1 MSRKQEAPDYRGA
14 AEETARGN
22 AEALRYQ
29 TDANRA
35 DQYTPFGNVQ
45 WFGQPGDENYRQ
57 ETQLTNNQQAIF
69 DQQEEAQF
77 QRQLANSALAN
88 RMWEDME
95 RPENF
100 YNNLPSVAGTPD
112 VPMYGGGLGEFGQG
126 GRQMELQNYGG
137 GLGEFG
143 QSGQKMN
150 LQNYG
155 EGLGQFGQGG
165 QQMSVQDMQS
175 SAYDPAFAEQ
185 AFDRQMSLIQPTLDN
200 QLESQEVALRN
211 QGLTPGSEAYDR
223 ALSTLRGK
231 QSETINALS
240 ADAVDRGRA
249 EQQAEFTRAMQ
260 SGDQRFGQEAALFG
274 AQMDQGSMYDRQRAQ
289 QAQEQLGFG
298 GQRFDEQSRLFD
310 AQMSQANLL
319 DRQRAQQTDEQLRF
333 GGQRFNEQS
342 KLFDAQMMQAAL
354 QDRQRGQQVQEQLAF
369 GDQSF
374 RQQAQ
379 QAEMQNM
386 LRQRGITEQQ
396 NRENNAFN
404 LMNSAATGQNV
415 ALPQMPGYNTA
426 GYAGGPDYLG
436 AAKAQGAADSA
447 ANSSMFGAL
456 GYIGGGMMGGPIGS
470 MIGGKVASM
479 FEPKPPGSE

>member
-1 MSRKQEAPDYRGA
+1 MGKKQEAPDYRAA

-57 ETQLTNNQQAIF
+57 ETRLTNNQQAIF

-77 QRQLANSALAN
+77 QRQLANSALSD
-88 RMWEDME
+88 RMWEDMQ

-100 YNNLPSVAGTPD
+100 YNNLPGAAGTPD
-112 VPMYGGGLGEFGQG
+112 VPMYGG
-126 GRQMELQNYGG
+126 
-137 GLGEFG
+137 
-143 QSGQKMN
+143 
-150 LQNYG
+150 
-155 EGLGQFGQGG
+155 GLGQFGQGG

-185 AFDRQMSLIQPTLDN
+185 AFDRQLSLIQPTLDN

-223 ALSTLRGK
+223 ALSTLRGQ
-231 QSETINALS
+231 QSETLNSLS

-260 SGDQRFGQEAALFG
+260 SGNQRFGQEAALFG

-298 GQRFDEQSRLFD
+298 
-310 AQMSQANLL
+310 SQAF
-319 DRQRAQQTDEQLRF
+319 T
-333 GGQRFNEQS
+333 
-342 KLFDAQMMQAAL
+342 
-354 QDRQRGQQVQEQLAF
+354 
-369 GDQSF
+369 
-374 RQQAQ
+374 QQAQ

-386 LRQRGITEQQ
+386 LRQRAIAEQQ

-447 ANSSMFGAL
+447 ASSSMFGAL
-456 GYIGGGMMGGPIGS
+456 GSIGGGMMGGPIGS

>member
-1 MSRKQEAPDYRGA
+1 MSKKQEAPDYRAA

-57 ETQLTNNQQAIF
+57 ETRLTNNQQAIF

-77 QRQLANSALAN
+77 QRQLANSALSD
-88 RMWEDME
+88 RMWEDMQ

-100 YNNLPSVAGTPD
+100 YNNLPGAAGTPD

-143 QSGQKMN
+143 Q
-150 LQNYG
+150 
-155 EGLGQFGQGG
+155 GG

-185 AFDRQMSLIQPTLDN
+185 AFDRQLSLIQPTLDN

-223 ALSTLRGK
+223 ALSTLRGQ
-231 QSETINALS
+231 QSETLNALS

-249 EQQAEFTRAMQ
+249 EQQAEFTRGMQ
-260 SGDQRFGQEAALFG
+260 SGDQRFNQEAALFG

-289 QAQEQLGFG
+289 QVQEQLG
-298 GQRFDEQSRLFD
+298 
-310 AQMSQANLL
+310 
-319 DRQRAQQTDEQLRF
+319 F

-354 QDRQRGQQVQEQLAF
+354 QDRQRGQQVQEQLGFGGQAF
-369 GDQSF
+369 T
-374 RQQAQ
+374 QQAQ

-386 LRQRGITEQQ
+386 LRQRAIAEQQ

-456 GYIGGGMMGGPIGS
+456 GSIGGGMMAGPAGAKAGGFIGS
-470 MIGGKVASM
+470 LLKD
-479 FEPKPPGSE
+479 

>member
-1 MSRKQEAPDYRGA
+1 MSRKQEAPDYRAA

-57 ETQLTNNQQAIF
+57 ETRLTNNQQAIF

-77 QRQLANSALAN
+77 QRQLANSALSD
-88 RMWEDME
+88 RMWEDMQ

-100 YNNLPSVAGTPD
+100 YNNLPGAAGTPD

-143 QSGQKMN
+143 Q
-150 LQNYG
+150 
-155 EGLGQFGQGG
+155 GG

-185 AFDRQMSLIQPTLDN
+185 AFDRQLSLIQPTLDN

-223 ALSTLRGK
+223 ALSTLRGQ
-231 QSETINALS
+231 QSETLNALS

-249 EQQAEFTRAMQ
+249 EQQAEFTRGMQ
-260 SGDQRFGQEAALFG
+260 SGDQRFNQEAALFG

-289 QAQEQLGFG
+289 QVQEQLG
-298 GQRFDEQSRLFD
+298 
-310 AQMSQANLL
+310 
-319 DRQRAQQTDEQLRF
+319 F

-354 QDRQRGQQVQEQLAF
+354 QDRQRGQQVQEQLGFGGQAF
-369 GDQSF
+369 T
-374 RQQAQ
+374 QQAQ

-386 LRQRGITEQQ
+386 LRQRSIAEQQ

-447 ANSSMFGAL
+447 ASSSMWGAL
-456 GYIGGGMMGGPIGS
+456 GSIGGGMMAGPAGAKAGGFIGS
-470 MIGGKVASM
+470 LLKD
-479 FEPKPPGSE
+479 

>member
-1 MSRKQEAPDYRGA
+1 MSRKQKAPDYRGA
-14 AEETARGN
+14 AEETAKGN

-57 ETQLTNNQQAIF
+57 ETRLTNNQQAIF

-126 GRQMELQNYGG
+126 GRQME
-137 GLGEFG
+137 
-143 QSGQKMN
+143 

-223 ALSTLRGK
+223 ALSTLRGQ
-231 QSETINALS
+231 QSETLNALS
-240 ADAVDRGRA
+240 ADAVDRGRS

-260 SGDQRFGQEAALFG
+260 SGDQRFGQESALFG

-289 QAQEQLGFG
+289 QAQEQLG
-298 GQRFDEQSRLFD
+298 
-310 AQMSQANLL
+310 
-319 DRQRAQQTDEQLRF
+319 F

-354 QDRQRGQQVQEQLAF
+354 QDRQRGQQVQEQLSF

-379 QAEMQNM
+379 QSEIQNM
-386 LRQRGITEQQ
+386 LRQRAITEQQ
-396 NRENNAFN
+396 NKENNAFN

-447 ANSSMFGAL
+447 ASSSMFGAL
-456 GYIGGGMMGGPIGS
+456 GSIGGGMMGGPIGS
-470 MIGGKVASM
+470 MIGGKVGSM
-479 FEPKPPGSE
+479 FDSKPPEK

>member
-1 MSRKQEAPDYRGA
+1 MSRKQEAPDYRAA

-57 ETQLTNNQQAIF
+57 ETRLTNNQQAIF

-77 QRQLANSALAN
+77 QRQLANSALSD
-88 RMWEDME
+88 RMWEDMQ

-100 YNNLPSVAGTPD
+100 YNNLPGAAGTPD

-143 QSGQKMN
+143 Q
-150 LQNYG
+150 
-155 EGLGQFGQGG
+155 GG

-185 AFDRQMSLIQPTLDN
+185 AFDRQLSLIQPTLDN

-223 ALSTLRGK
+223 ALSTLRGQ
-231 QSETINALS
+231 QSETLNALS

-249 EQQAEFTRAMQ
+249 EQQAEFTRGMQ
-260 SGDQRFGQEAALFG
+260 SGDQRFNQEAALFG

-289 QAQEQLGFG
+289 QVQEQLG
-298 GQRFDEQSRLFD
+298 
-310 AQMSQANLL
+310 
-319 DRQRAQQTDEQLRF
+319 F

-354 QDRQRGQQVQEQLAF
+354 QDRQRGQQVQEQLGFGGQAF
-369 GDQSF
+369 T
-374 RQQAQ
+374 QQAQ

-386 LRQRGITEQQ
+386 LRQRAIAEQQ

-447 ANSSMFGAL
+447 ASSSMFGAL
-456 GYIGGGMMGGPIGS
+456 GSIGGGMMAGPAGAKAGGFIGS
-470 MIGGKVASM
+470 LLKD
-479 FEPKPPGSE
+479 

>member
-57 ETQLTNNQQAIF
+57 ETRLTNNQQAIF

-77 QRQLANSALAN
+77 QRQLANSALSD
-88 RMWEDME
+88 RMWEDMQ

-100 YNNLPSVAGTPD
+100 YNNLPGAAGTPD

-143 QSGQKMN
+143 Q
-150 LQNYG
+150 
-155 EGLGQFGQGG
+155 GG

-185 AFDRQMSLIQPTLDN
+185 AFDRQLSLIQPTLDN

-223 ALSTLRGK
+223 ALSTLRGQ
-231 QSETINALS
+231 QSETLNALS

-249 EQQAEFTRAMQ
+249 EQQAEFTRGMQ
-260 SGDQRFGQEAALFG
+260 SGDQRFNQEAALFG

-456 GYIGGGMMGGPIGS
+456 GSIGGGLMGGPVGEKAGGF
-470 MIGGKVASM
+470 IGGL
-479 FEPKPPGSE
+479 FN

>member
-1 MSRKQEAPDYRGA
+1 MSRKQEAPDYRAA

-57 ETQLTNNQQAIF
+57 ETRLTNNQQAIF

-77 QRQLANSALAN
+77 QRQLANSALSD
-88 RMWEDME
+88 RMWEDMQ

-100 YNNLPSVAGTPD
+100 YNNLPGAAGTPD

-143 QSGQKMN
+143 Q
-150 LQNYG
+150 
-155 EGLGQFGQGG
+155 GG

-185 AFDRQMSLIQPTLDN
+185 AFDRQLSLIQPTLDN

-223 ALSTLRGK
+223 ALSTLRGQ
-231 QSETINALS
+231 QSETLNALS

-249 EQQAEFTRAMQ
+249 EQQAEFTRGMQ
-260 SGDQRFGQEAALFG
+260 SGDQRFNQEAALFG

-289 QAQEQLGFG
+289 QVQEQLG
-298 GQRFDEQSRLFD
+298 
-310 AQMSQANLL
+310 
-319 DRQRAQQTDEQLRF
+319 F

-354 QDRQRGQQVQEQLAF
+354 QDRQRGQQVQEQLGFGGQAF
-369 GDQSF
+369 T
-374 RQQAQ
+374 QQAQ

-386 LRQRGITEQQ
+386 LRQRSIAEQQ

-456 GYIGGGMMGGPIGS
+456 GSIGGGMMGGPIGS

-479 FEPKPPGSE
+479 FEPKPPGSV

>member
-1 MSRKQEAPDYRGA
+1 MGKKQEAPDYRAA

-57 ETQLTNNQQAIF
+57 ETRLTNNQQAIF

-77 QRQLANSALAN
+77 QRQLANSALSD
-88 RMWEDME
+88 RMWEDMQ

-100 YNNLPSVAGTPD
+100 YNNLPGAAGTPD
-112 VPMYGGGLGEFGQG
+112 VPMYGG
-126 GRQMELQNYGG
+126 
-137 GLGEFG
+137 
-143 QSGQKMN
+143 
-150 LQNYG
+150 
-155 EGLGQFGQGG
+155 GLGQFGQGG

-185 AFDRQMSLIQPTLDN
+185 AFDRQLSLIQPTLDN

-223 ALSTLRGK
+223 ALSTLRGQ
-231 QSETINALS
+231 QSETLNALS

-260 SGDQRFGQEAALFG
+260 SGNQRFGQEAALFG

-289 QAQEQLGFG
+289 QVQEQLGFG
-298 GQRFDEQSRLFD
+298 R
-310 AQMSQANLL
+310 QAF
-319 DRQRAQQTDEQLRF
+319 T
-333 GGQRFNEQS
+333 
-342 KLFDAQMMQAAL
+342 
-354 QDRQRGQQVQEQLAF
+354 
-369 GDQSF
+369 
-374 RQQAQ
+374 QQAQ

-386 LRQRGITEQQ
+386 LRQRAIAEQQ

-447 ANSSMFGAL
+447 ASSSMFGAL
-456 GYIGGGMMGGPIGS
+456 GSIGGGMMGGPIGS

-479 FEPKPPGSE
+479 FEPKPPGSG

>member
-1 MSRKQEAPDYRGA
+1 MGKKQEAPDYRAA

-57 ETQLTNNQQAIF
+57 ETRLTNNQQAIF

-77 QRQLANSALAN
+77 QRQLANSALSD
-88 RMWEDME
+88 RMWEDMQ

-100 YNNLPSVAGTPD
+100 YNNLPGAAGTPD
-112 VPMYGGGLGEFGQG
+112 VPMYGG
-126 GRQMELQNYGG
+126 
-137 GLGEFG
+137 
-143 QSGQKMN
+143 
-150 LQNYG
+150 
-155 EGLGQFGQGG
+155 GLGQFGQGG

-175 SAYDPAFAEQ
+175 SSYDPAFAQQ

-223 ALSTLRGK
+223 ALSTLRGQ
-231 QSETINALS
+231 QSETLNSLS

-260 SGDQRFGQEAALFG
+260 SGNQRFGQEAALFG

-298 GQRFDEQSRLFD
+298 
-310 AQMSQANLL
+310 SQAF
-319 DRQRAQQTDEQLRF
+319 T
-333 GGQRFNEQS
+333 
-342 KLFDAQMMQAAL
+342 
-354 QDRQRGQQVQEQLAF
+354 
-369 GDQSF
+369 
-374 RQQAQ
+374 QQAQ

-386 LRQRGITEQQ
+386 LRQRAIAEQQ

-447 ANSSMFGAL
+447 ASSSKWGAL
-456 GYIGGGMMGGPIGS
+456 GSIGGGMMGGPVGE

-479 FEPKPPGSE
+479 FEPKPPGSV

>member
-1 MSRKQEAPDYRGA
+1 MGKKQEAPDYRAA

-57 ETQLTNNQQAIF
+57 ETRLTNNQQAIF

-77 QRQLANSALAN
+77 QRQLANSALSD
-88 RMWEDME
+88 RMWEDMQ

-100 YNNLPSVAGTPD
+100 YNNLPGAAGTPD
-112 VPMYGGGLGEFGQG
+112 VPMYGG
-126 GRQMELQNYGG
+126 
-137 GLGEFG
+137 
-143 QSGQKMN
+143 
-150 LQNYG
+150 
-155 EGLGQFGQGG
+155 GLGQFGQGG

-185 AFDRQMSLIQPTLDN
+185 AFDRQLSLIQPTLDN

-223 ALSTLRGK
+223 ALSTLRGQ
-231 QSETINALS
+231 QSETLNSLS

-260 SGDQRFGQEAALFG
+260 SGNQRFGQEAALFG

-298 GQRFDEQSRLFD
+298 
-310 AQMSQANLL
+310 SQAF
-319 DRQRAQQTDEQLRF
+319 T
-333 GGQRFNEQS
+333 
-342 KLFDAQMMQAAL
+342 
-354 QDRQRGQQVQEQLAF
+354 
-369 GDQSF
+369 
-374 RQQAQ
+374 QQAQ

-386 LRQRGITEQQ
+386 LRQRAIAEQQ

-447 ANSSMFGAL
+447 ASSSMFGAL
-456 GYIGGGMMGGPIGS
+456 GSIGGGMMGGPIGS

-479 FEPKPPGSE
+479 FEPKPPGSG

>member
-1 MSRKQEAPDYRGA
+1 MGKKQEAPDYRAA

-29 TDANRA
+29 IDANRA

-57 ETQLTNNQQAIF
+57 ETRLTNNQQAIF

-77 QRQLANSALAN
+77 QRQLANSALSD
-88 RMWEDME
+88 RMWEDMQ

-100 YNNLPSVAGTPD
+100 YNNLPGAAGTPD
-112 VPMYGGGLGEFGQG
+112 VPMYGG
-126 GRQMELQNYGG
+126 
-137 GLGEFG
+137 
-143 QSGQKMN
+143 
-150 LQNYG
+150 
-155 EGLGQFGQGG
+155 GLGQFGQGG

-185 AFDRQMSLIQPTLDN
+185 AFDRQLSLIQPTLDN

-223 ALSTLRGK
+223 ALSTLRGQ
-231 QSETINALS
+231 QSETLNALS

-260 SGDQRFGQEAALFG
+260 SGNQRFGQEAALFG

-289 QAQEQLGFG
+289 QVQEQLGFG
-298 GQRFDEQSRLFD
+298 
-310 AQMSQANLL
+310 SQAF
-319 DRQRAQQTDEQLRF
+319 T
-333 GGQRFNEQS
+333 
-342 KLFDAQMMQAAL
+342 
-354 QDRQRGQQVQEQLAF
+354 
-369 GDQSF
+369 
-374 RQQAQ
+374 QQAQ

-386 LRQRGITEQQ
+386 LRQRAIAEQQ

-415 ALPQMPGYNTA
+415 ALPQMPGYNEA
-426 GYAGGPDYLG
+426 GYSGGPDYLG

-447 ANSSMFGAL
+447 ASSSMWGAL
-456 GYIGGGMMGGPIGS
+456 GSIGGGMMGGPIGS

-479 FEPKPPGSE
+479 FEPKPPGSG

>member
-1 MSRKQEAPDYRGA
+1 MSRKQEAPDYRAA

-249 EQQAEFTRAMQ
+249 EQQAEFTRGMQ
-260 SGDQRFGQEAALFG
+260 SGDQRFNQEAALFG

-289 QAQEQLGFG
+289 QVQEQLG
-298 GQRFDEQSRLFD
+298 
-310 AQMSQANLL
+310 
-319 DRQRAQQTDEQLRF
+319 F

-354 QDRQRGQQVQEQLAF
+354 QDRQRGQQVQEQLGFGGQAF
-369 GDQSF
+369 T
-374 RQQAQ
+374 QQAQ

-386 LRQRGITEQQ
+386 LRQRSIAEQQ

-456 GYIGGGMMGGPIGS
+456 GSIGGGMMGGPIGS

-479 FEPKPPGSE
+479 FEPKPPGSV

>member
-1 MSRKQEAPDYRGA
+1 MGKKQEAPDYRAA

-29 TDANRA
+29 IDANRA

-57 ETQLTNNQQAIF
+57 ETRLTNNQQAIF

-77 QRQLANSALAN
+77 QRQLANSALSD
-88 RMWEDME
+88 RMWEDMQ

-100 YNNLPSVAGTPD
+100 YNNLPGAAGTPD
-112 VPMYGGGLGEFGQG
+112 VPMYGG
-126 GRQMELQNYGG
+126 
-137 GLGEFG
+137 
-143 QSGQKMN
+143 
-150 LQNYG
+150 
-155 EGLGQFGQGG
+155 GLGQFGQGG

-185 AFDRQMSLIQPTLDN
+185 AFDRQLSLIQPTLDN

-223 ALSTLRGK
+223 ALSTLRGQ
-231 QSETINALS
+231 QSETLNALS

-260 SGDQRFGQEAALFG
+260 SGNQRFGQEAALFG

-289 QAQEQLGFG
+289 QVQEQLGFG
-298 GQRFDEQSRLFD
+298 
-310 AQMSQANLL
+310 SQAF
-319 DRQRAQQTDEQLRF
+319 T
-333 GGQRFNEQS
+333 
-342 KLFDAQMMQAAL
+342 
-354 QDRQRGQQVQEQLAF
+354 
-369 GDQSF
+369 
-374 RQQAQ
+374 QQAQ

-386 LRQRGITEQQ
+386 LRQRAIAEQQ

-447 ANSSMFGAL
+447 ASSSMWGAL
-456 GYIGGGMMGGPIGS
+456 GSIGGGMMGGPIGS

-479 FEPKPPGSE
+479 FEPKPPGSG

>member
-1 MSRKQEAPDYRGA
+1 MGKKSQKAPDYRAA

-57 ETQLTNNQQAIF
+57 ETRLTNNQQAIF

-77 QRQLANSALAN
+77 QRQLANSALSD
-88 RMWEDME
+88 RMWEDMQ

-100 YNNLPSVAGTPD
+100 YNNLPGAAGTPD
-112 VPMYGGGLGEFGQG
+112 VPMYGG
-126 GRQMELQNYGG
+126 
-137 GLGEFG
+137 
-143 QSGQKMN
+143 
-150 LQNYG
+150 
-155 EGLGQFGQGG
+155 GLGQFGQGG

-175 SAYDPAFAEQ
+175 SSYDPAFAQQ

-223 ALSTLRGK
+223 ALSTLRGQ
-231 QSETINALS
+231 QSETLNSLS

-260 SGDQRFGQEAALFG
+260 SGNQRFGQEAALFG

-298 GQRFDEQSRLFD
+298 
-310 AQMSQANLL
+310 SQAF
-319 DRQRAQQTDEQLRF
+319 T
-333 GGQRFNEQS
+333 
-342 KLFDAQMMQAAL
+342 
-354 QDRQRGQQVQEQLAF
+354 
-369 GDQSF
+369 
-374 RQQAQ
+374 QQAQ

-386 LRQRGITEQQ
+386 LRQRAIAEQQ

-447 ANSSMFGAL
+447 ASSSKWGAL
-456 GYIGGGMMGGPIGS
+456 GSIGGGMMGGPVGE
-470 MIGGKVASM
+470 MIGGKVASW
-479 FEPKPPGSE
+479 FD

>member
-57 ETQLTNNQQAIF
+57 ETRLTNNQQAIF

-77 QRQLANSALAN
+77 QRQLANSALAD
-88 RMWEDME
+88 RMWEDMQ

-100 YNNLPSVAGTPD
+100 YNNLPGVAGTPD
-112 VPMYGGGLGEFGQG
+112 VPMYGG
-126 GRQMELQNYGG
+126 
-137 GLGEFG
+137 
-143 QSGQKMN
+143 
-150 LQNYG
+150 
-155 EGLGQFGQGG
+155 GLGQFGQGG

-185 AFDRQMSLIQPTLDN
+185 AFDRQLSLIQPTLDN

-223 ALSTLRGK
+223 ALSTLRGQ
-231 QSETINALS
+231 QSETLNALS

-289 QAQEQLGFG
+289 QVQEQLG
-298 GQRFDEQSRLFD
+298 
-310 AQMSQANLL
+310 
-319 DRQRAQQTDEQLRF
+319 F

-354 QDRQRGQQVQEQLAF
+354 QDRQRGQQVQEQLGFGGQAF
-369 GDQSF
+369 T
-374 RQQAQ
+374 QQAQ

-386 LRQRGITEQQ
+386 LRQRSIAEQQ

-456 GYIGGGMMGGPIGS
+456 GSIGGGMMGGPIGS

-479 FEPKPPGSE
+479 FEPKPPGSV